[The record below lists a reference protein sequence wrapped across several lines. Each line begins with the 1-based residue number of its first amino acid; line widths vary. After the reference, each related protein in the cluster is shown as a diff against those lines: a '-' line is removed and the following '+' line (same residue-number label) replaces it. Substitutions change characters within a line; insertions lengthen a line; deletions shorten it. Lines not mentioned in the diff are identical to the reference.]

1 MPTTAR
7 VGKAASL
14 RARAATT
21 NCSTSGI
28 AREHAQALAMLPT
41 DIPVAPA
48 PTGGDDSASYPRP
61 SATTSTSTLD
71 ELERPGESRSRGGST
86 VRHLSCE
93 NCRVRKMKCSRQN
106 PCLSCRMRGDRCV
119 WIGQAP
125 NGSADEDEL
134 EQSTN
139 EVNRLK
145 KLVDL
150 LLARL
155 EEQDE
160 AEQQLEFYQHAQ
172 QQRQPMASFPPPPAH
187 APRRSSSE
195 YSTGGIGPSSAP
207 SPRWGYGGARSP
219 QVGWSGDIPVSPM
232 QGVQHQSPQLGGRR
246 PSNSFSHYGGGRLES
261 PADGPGQRRP
271 SFGGG
276 GGGGEHGRGA
286 QGGAM
291 LPPGARIVY
300 GAPAGESQRSG

>member
-1 MPTTAR
+1 
-7 VGKAASL
+7 
-14 RARAATT
+14 
-21 NCSTSGI
+21 
-28 AREHAQALAMLPT
+28 MLPT

-48 PTGGDDSASYPRP
+48 FAATDDSAPFPRP
-61 SATTSTSTLD
+61 TSSTSIDLDDGRDTTSNDGT
-71 ELERPGESRSRGGST
+71 GSRSRSS
-86 VRHLSCE
+86 VSIRHLSCE
-93 NCRVRKMKCSRQN
+93 NCRVRKMKCSRQS
-106 PCLSCRMRGDRCV
+106 PCLSCRSRGDKCV

-172 QQRQPMASFPPPPAH
+172 PPPVAPPLPPPPH
-187 APRRSSSE
+187 GHRRPSDDGPLPPN
-195 YSTGGIGPSSAP
+195 YTHRGGSGYGSVGPSAA
-207 SPRWGYGGARSP
+207 SPRMEQYPRWSTSGPPGGGSARSP

-232 QGVQHQSPQLGGRR
+232 QGVQLQSPQYGRH
-246 PSNSFSHYGGGRLES
+246 PSGSFSHHHGVPYS
-261 PADGPGQRRP
+261 PAAGSGQQRGP
-271 SFGGG
+271 SSGGG
-276 GGGGEHGRGA
+276 GGAGGGGEYGRGA

-291 LPPGARIVY
+291 LPPGTRVAH
-300 GAPAGESQRSG
+300 GQQSSESQRAG